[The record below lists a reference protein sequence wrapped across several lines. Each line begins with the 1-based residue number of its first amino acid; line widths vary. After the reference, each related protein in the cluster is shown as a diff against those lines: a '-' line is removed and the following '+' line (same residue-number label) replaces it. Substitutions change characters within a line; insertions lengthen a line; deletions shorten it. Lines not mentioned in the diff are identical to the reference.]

1 MINST
6 RNGRRADSA
15 AATGNEAS
23 SESLEGDEVT
33 QYPADATRASRSGLT
48 KQEWREFAAEFFAP
62 LRMSFPPGHDF
73 RAEVHQV
80 AVGDVHLHDMVTDP
94 HIVTRS
100 PDLISGNE
108 AAFCKLSLQLAGTS
122 RLAQDDRECVL
133 YPGDLALYVTQRPYE
148 LSYTEPQHGLVVHF
162 PASYVQMPP
171 DQMSMVTARPISRD
185 QGLGKVAVPLFEQL
199 AQNMDLLHGAHAMNL
214 IRSALDML
222 VTVLSAESQEHG
234 QDLADSFLLHEA
246 MSFIEHHLSDPD
258 LGPSR
263 IAAHLYVSV
272 RQLHS
277 RFASHRLTV
286 ASYIRNRR
294 LQAIRQDLANPLL
307 SNETVHT
314 ISARYGLLDPS
325 HVSKAFKAEYGE
337 SPSVYRTRVLQDD
350 AA

>member
-1 MINST
+1 M
-6 RNGRRADSA
+6 
-15 AATGNEAS
+15 
-23 SESLEGDEVT
+23 T
-33 QYPADATRASRSGLT
+33 QYPAQETRASRSGLT
-48 KQEWREFAAEFFAP
+48 PRQWQDFAARYFAP
-62 LRMSFPPGHDF
+62 LRMTFPEGQDF
-73 RAEVHQV
+73 RADVHQV

-100 PDLISGNE
+100 PDLITEGE
-108 AAFCKLSLQLAGTS
+108 VAYCKLSLQLAGTS
-122 RLAQDDRECVL
+122 GLEQDGRQCRL

-171 DQMSMVTARPISRD
+171 DQVRMVTARPITRGR
-185 QGLGKVAVPLFEQL
+185 GLGKVAVPLFEQL

-214 IRSALDML
+214 IRSSLDML
-222 VTVLSAESQEHG
+222 VTVLSAEARDSG
-234 QDLADSFLLHEA
+234 QDPSEGYLLHEA
-246 MSFIEHHLSDPD
+246 ISYIEHHLDDPD
-258 LGPSR
+258 LGPAR
-263 IAAHLYVSV
+263 IADYLYISV

-277 RFASHRLTV
+277 RFAAHRLTV

-307 SNETVHT
+307 GNETVHT
-314 ISARYGLLDPS
+314 ISARYGLYDPS

-337 SPSVYRTRVLQDD
+337 SPSAYRARVLQAD